1 MATNLNENSFRDFV
15 KSEWVVIDFSA
26 ESWCNP
32 CKLLAPVFEEVS
44 KELTSMQF
52 GKVDVDDEAELASE
66 FSVMSVPTIV
76 VFHKGQEKG
85 RVNGFMPKAVLKA
98 KINDIVKA

>member
-1 MATNLNENSFRDFV
+1 MTTNLNKNTFRDFV

-26 ESWCNP
+26 ESWCTP
-32 CKLLAPVFEEVS
+32 CKLLAPVFEEAS